1 MNIVY
6 NAYMNAISFPK
17 GKEKSPFGGGFR
29 GRFTK
34 VIIINMTLNPRTN
47 SPLLLR

>member
-6 NAYMNAISFPK
+6 IAYMNAISFPK

-34 VIIINMTLNPRTN
+34 VIMANMILNPRT
-47 SPLLLR
+47 SPPLLFC